1 MITDLKNSCKFD
13 FKLFKDHSV
22 KLIKKSCEAILPD
35 KNPQVLDPKKDHG
48 TDQTTDS
55 KAQIKCEFAT
65 TSKTI
70 FPSALNT
77 TLHKAIKISLKTHVR
92 DLTEKDTKTVTQTLT
107 DLMDSIKKRDP
118 KKIHE
123 SLKDLH
129 EKNPKLLSYFN
140 LCLKEA
146 TEVLKKVSPA
156 QTDQIKNNGTIFGAI
171 QRSFNLVSNFGINHI
186 TNLSANQSSLQSE
199 QPTIKFLDNLLTAS
213 TTYERYLNSPWY
225 QKPIEFIKFSY
236 QSYIA
241 KKSLDKIRD

>member
-22 KLIKKSCEAILPD
+22 KLIKRSCEAILPE

-55 KAQIKCEFAT
+55 KAPIKSEFAT

-77 TLHKAIKISLKTHVR
+77 VLHTAIKISLKTHVR
-92 DLTEKDTKTVTQTLT
+92 DLTEKDTKTVSQTLS
-107 DLMDSIKKRDP
+107 DLIDSIKNRDP

-129 EKNPKLLSYFN
+129 EKNPKLLGYFN
-140 LCLKEA
+140 LCLKET
-146 TEVLKKVSPA
+146 TEALKKMSPA
-156 QTDQIKNNGTIFGAI
+156 QTDQIKSNGAIYGVI
-171 QRSFNLVSNFGINHI
+171 QRSLNLLSKLGGNHI
-186 TNLSANQSSLQSE
+186 TNLSASQSPVQSE
-199 QPTIKFLDNLLTAS
+199 QQTIKFLDNLLTAS

-241 KKSLDKIRD
+241 KKSLDKLRD